1 VFEWLNKLLK
11 KSKTHSAILASMLGG
26 PVWSTVNYQGYA
38 KEGYEANTYV
48 YACIRQIALAASG
61 IPWYVYRKARNGEL
75 EELEGHELSVLFT
88 RPNPLQGWGSFL
100 ENVTSYL
107 QLSGNAYIEAVGPKK
122 GKPKELYTLRP
133 DRMQVIPGNKIGM
146 ISGYV
151 YEVNGKRVAFD
162 PSEILHLKLFNPT
175 NEWYGMPPIKAAAR
189 SVDHN
194 NEGRSWNVALLQN
207 RAMPS
212 GALSTKDDLTEE
224 QFSRLKKQVE
234 TQYSGAQNAGRPLVL
249 EGGLSWQSM
258 ALSPTDMD
266 WLQGLKLS
274 SREICSV
281 FGVPPELIGDHE
293 NATYSNYQE
302 ARKAFYQ
309 ETVLPTMDWIRDEF
323 NNWLIPKFDE
333 NIIVDYDTENVEALA
348 EDRDA
353 VWTRVTNAVKTGVL
367 TPNEARRELGYDDIQ
382 GGDILFMPGSMV
394 PVVGGMGIDNDE
406 E

>member
-1 VFEWLNKLLK
+1 
-11 KSKTHSAILASMLGG
+11 
-26 PVWSTVNYQGYA
+26 
-38 KEGYEANTYV
+38 
-48 YACIRQIALAASG
+48 
-61 IPWYVYRKARNGEL
+61 
-75 EELEGHELSVLFT
+75 
-88 RPNPLQGWGSFL
+88 
-100 ENVTSYL
+100 
-107 QLSGNAYIEAVGPKK
+107 
-122 GKPKELYTLRP
+122 
-133 DRMQVIPGNKIGM
+133 MQVIPGNKIGM

-323 NNWLIPKFDE
+323 NNWLAPKFGEDL
-333 NIIVDYDTENVEALA
+333 IVDYDTENVEALA

-367 TPNEARRELGYDDIQ
+367 TPNEARHELGYDDIQ

-394 PVVGGMGIDNDE
+394 PVSGGMGLDVDE